1 MKRKIFNILVALA
14 LVVGLSLIAA
24 VAMGVVAVLLLLA
37 FFKKR
42 LPGLA

>member
-1 MKRKIFNILVALA
+1 MIKRQVDYRTIFIV
-14 LVVGLSLIAA
+14 AA
-24 VAMGVVAVLLLLA
+24 VAIGVVALMLLLA